1 MGVPIPCGAGNT
13 MLKTA
18 VLGVTGY
25 VGQQLAAIL
34 CAHPN
39 VSLRALTSEKF
50 AGISTDN
57 AFPHLGD
64 RIGLTIVSV
73 AKAESLGP
81 FDLVF
86 SCLPRGVSG
95 IFVKKFLEKGAVV
108 IDLSPDFRHSNPDD
122 YARIYGATHRFPE
135 LLPEAAYGLSELNRE
150 RIKNAQLIANA
161 GCYST
166 CVCLGMASFLSAF
179 GADKDIIADVKSS
192 VSTAGR
198 AARADSHYSEASAE
212 VSAENTGG
220 HDQKHEI
227 LRVLSSL
234 CPDKKNLVFS
244 NTRVPVKRGIMA
256 ISYLKPSADVSLDE
270 VVASCREFYEK
281 DMFVRVHEEGVPG
294 LSSVV
299 GSNFVDLGFE
309 LRDGFLI
316 VVSVL
321 DNLMKGAA
329 GQAVQNMNIVFG
341 FPENEGLGMMPLFP

>member
-1 MGVPIPCGAGNT
+1 

-25 VGQQLAAIL
+25 VGQQLASIL

-50 AGISTDN
+50 AGSSTDD
-57 AFPHLGD
+57 AFPHLGS
-64 RIGLTIVSV
+64 RLGLAIVSV

-95 IFVKKFLEKGAVV
+95 IFVKKFLEKGATV
-108 IDLSPDFRHSNPDD
+108 IDLSPDFRHSDPDD
-122 YARIYGATHRFPE
+122 YARIHGTAHRFSE
-135 LLPEAAYGLSELNRE
+135 LLPEAVYGLSELNRE
-150 RIKNAQLIANA
+150 RIRNARLIANA

-166 CVCLGMASFLSAF
+166 CVCLGIVPFLSAF
-179 GADKDIIADVKSS
+179 ETDKDIVADVKSS

-198 AARADSHYSEASAE
+198 AARIDTHYPEASGE
-212 VSAENTGG
+212 VSAENAGG
-220 HDQKHEI
+220 QDQKHEI
-227 LRVLSSL
+227 LSVLSSF
-234 CPDKKNLVFS
+234 CPDRKNLVLS

-256 ISYLKPSADVSLDE
+256 VSYLKPLAEMSVDD
-270 VVASCREFYEK
+270 VVASFSKFYEK
-281 DMFVRVHEEGVPG
+281 DVFVRVREKGVPG
-294 LSSVV
+294 VSSVA
-299 GSNFVDLGFE
+299 GSNFVGLGFE
-309 LRDGFLI
+309 MRDGFLI
-316 VVSVL
+316 AVSVI

-341 FPENEGLGMMPLFP
+341 FPEDEGLEKPPLFP